1 VSDMTDPSL
10 KTRISDEMKAAMKAR
25 DAVRVGALRMFLA
38 AIKTK
43 EVEGASAREL
53 SDEEI
58 GQVAAKEV
66 KKRAESIEAFDA
78 AGRTELAERERAERE
93 ILLPF
98 APPQV
103 DAAALEALVDEAVA
117 ATGATS
123 VAEMGKVMGAVMAKA
138 KALGQVDGNVVQ
150 AMVKA
155 RLGG

>member
-1 VSDMTDPSL
+1 MTDMTDPSL

-53 SDEEI
+53 SDDEI
-58 GQVAAKEV
+58 GQVAAREV
-66 KKRAESIEAFDA
+66 KKRAESIEAFEG

-103 DAAALEALVDEAVA
+103 DAAALDALVDEAVA

-138 KALGQVDGNVVQ
+138 KALGQVDGNAVQ
-150 AMVKA
+150 AMVRA

>member
-1 VSDMTDPSL
+1 VTDMTDPSL
-10 KTRISDEMKAAMKAR
+10 KTRISDEMKAAMKAG
-25 DAVRVGALRMFLA
+25 DTVRVGALRMFLA

-53 SDEEI
+53 SDDEI
-58 GQVAAKEV
+58 GQVAAREV

-103 DAAALEALVDEAVA
+103 DTATLGALVDEAVA
-117 ATGATS
+117 ATDATS

-150 AMVKA
+150 AMVRA

>member
-53 SDEEI
+53 SDDEI

-103 DAAALEALVDEAVA
+103 DAAALDALVDEAVA

-150 AMVKA
+150 AMVRA